1 MGLKSFFY
9 LMRPFIIFLSFLFSF
24 QFLFS
29 QPPQGFNYQS
39 VVRNTTGAILA
50 NQNVRFRIS
59 ILQTTVSGSVQYAE
73 SHQNTTTAQGI
84 SSFVIGTG
92 TVISGNFSGI
102 NWGADSYFLKV
113 ELDGTGGTN
122 YLPMSTTQL
131 VSVPYALY
139 AKTALNSESDHDRDS
154 TNELQNLTFNSGL
167 LSLSNG
173 NAVNIPDSVIDDD
186 ADSTNE
192 LQNLLFNAGNLSLTN
207 GNSVFIP
214 DSVIDDDADS
224 TNELQNLAFA
234 GGMLSISNGNSVSIP
249 DSVID
254 DDADSTNELQNLAFA
269 GGMLSISNGNS
280 VSIPDSVNDADA
292 NPTNELQLISLS
304 VDTIQLNQ
312 GGGSVIIPGA
322 RSLKAYGSATVLP
335 GTTDMVSLAVK
346 ANRLVHISGTAYRAS
361 GAGAFMNVIFADGSN
376 VPINVDLKRNYILYN
391 TSTLTNQ
398 PNVDMV
404 QTSNFQVGS
413 ATPNVDS
420 YMSFDA
426 WYLPATNMT
435 LKIRANG
442 NGTFNA
448 VILQY

>member
-249 DSVID
+249 DSV
-254 DDADSTNELQNLAFA
+254 
-269 GGMLSISNGNS
+269 
-280 VSIPDSVNDADA
+280 NDADA